1 MEILSED
8 IKSATIEVHTLIS
21 QFGYFEI
28 SDVQGGRIVA
38 SARAFAEF
46 NEGQRVDLR
55 GVLLDAQF
63 TNGVPTGTTFGVNGL
78 ASDLSIINSIPGVEG
93 STTHIVI
100 PEPLTSG
107 VTTIAMTLIGGL
119 LR

>member
-1 MEILSED
+1 MRTSRAQPLRFTRSSPNSVTSRSPTFRG
-8 IKSATIEVHTLIS
+8 K
-21 QFGYFEI
+21 
-28 SDVQGGRIVA
+28 IVA
-38 SARAFAEF
+38 SARAYAEL
-46 NEGQRVDLR
+46 NEDRRVDLR

-100 PEPLTSG
+100 PEPLTSAA
-107 VTTIAMTLIGGL
+107 TTVAMNLLGGL
-119 LR
+119 L